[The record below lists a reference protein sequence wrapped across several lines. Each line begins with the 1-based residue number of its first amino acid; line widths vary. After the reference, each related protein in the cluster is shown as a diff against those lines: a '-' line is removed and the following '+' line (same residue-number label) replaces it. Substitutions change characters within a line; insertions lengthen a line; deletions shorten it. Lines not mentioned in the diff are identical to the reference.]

1 MGGSRRSALGRRN
14 GLRPSSLGGAVIALL
29 GEPGIQPGIQLG
41 IQLGML
47 DGLIG
52 TGVSIGPGVGNAL
65 AAYALGSW
73 LFRQILG

>member
-29 GEPGIQPGIQLG
+29 GEPGIQLG

-52 TGVSIGPGVGNAL
+52 MGVSIGPGVGNAL